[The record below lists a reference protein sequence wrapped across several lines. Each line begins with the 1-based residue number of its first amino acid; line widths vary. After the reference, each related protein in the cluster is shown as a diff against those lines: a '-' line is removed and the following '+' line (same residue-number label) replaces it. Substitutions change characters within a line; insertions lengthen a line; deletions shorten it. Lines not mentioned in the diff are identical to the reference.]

1 MWLLPGEMLVHGG
14 PDPNMRVTLRGGSDC
29 RALQEAWEGPRL
41 WPREPDTGPQGS
53 SSCEAP
59 TTWTHAVGIRKGGH
73 QALATVPCS
82 RVQTHMSTQWAC
94 RPNLGGKRATSPSP
108 ITGWLSLQRARH
120 SPAQQQPQAGAQSP
134 CMQFF
139 IQRGKTFE
147 NYKLH

>member
-59 TTWTHAVGIRKGGH
+59 TTWTHAVEIRKGRH

-108 ITGWLSLQRARH
+108 ISAPAAWPATPGRWGEIMSFLCSRGPGSPSRWGDCSLAYR
-120 SPAQQQPQAGAQSP
+120 PG
-134 CMQFF
+134 
-139 IQRGKTFE
+139 
-147 NYKLH
+147 L